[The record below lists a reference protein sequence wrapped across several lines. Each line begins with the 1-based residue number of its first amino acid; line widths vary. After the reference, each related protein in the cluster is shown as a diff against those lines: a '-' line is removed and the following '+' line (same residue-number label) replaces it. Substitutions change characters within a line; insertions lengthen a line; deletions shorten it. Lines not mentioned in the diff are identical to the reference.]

1 VRGLELQTPGP
12 STQSSQP
19 SANGAHSSNGNG
31 LRDRTLFDAAV
42 VTAELEDLSAEE
54 VIRWAIETFHPSLYF
69 ACSFQKTSSVVID
82 IAQKIDPETRFFYLD
97 TEVLFE
103 ESYET
108 RDRLAEA
115 LGIEFDRFHN
125 LTLEEQEAE
134 HGPELWNRNPDACCG
149 IRKVE
154 PMRQALSSVDCWVA
168 GVRRADSSSRSATP
182 KFGWDKRFNLWKL
195 NPLADWTER
204 DVWNYIREHHLPYN
218 PLHDHGYPSI
228 GCTHCTQPVV
238 PGGDLREGRWMGL
251 EKTECGIN

>member
-1 VRGLELQTPGP
+1 MKPPPVTLSGTVPTP
-12 STQSSQP
+12 
-19 SANGAHSSNGNG
+19 ADLDHEAI
-31 LRDRTLFDAAV
+31 A
-42 VTAELEDLSAEE
+42 AELEQSTAQEALEWMFE
-54 VIRWAIETFHPSLYF
+54 NFGERHYI
-69 ACSFQKTSSVVID
+69 ACSFQKTSSVTAHLASTINP
-82 IAQKIDPETRFFYLD
+82 AARFFYLD

-115 LGIEFDRFHN
+115 LGVEFDRFHN

-134 HGPELWNRNPDACCG
+134 HGPELWNRDPDACCG

-154 PMRQALSSVDCWVA
+154 PMRRALSSVDCWVA
-168 GVRRADSSSRSATP
+168 GVRRADSSSRSHTP

-218 PLHDHGYPSI
+218 PLHDRGYPSI
-228 GCTHCTQPVV
+228 GCTHCTQPVE
-238 PGGDLREGRWMGL
+238 PGGDLRAGRWTGL
-251 EKTECGIN
+251 AKTECGIN

>member
-1 VRGLELQTPGP
+1 MKPPPVTLSGTVPTPADLDHEAIAAGLEG
-12 STQSSQP
+12 ST
-19 SANGAHSSNGNG
+19 A
-31 LRDRTLFDAAV
+31 R
-42 VTAELEDLSAEE
+42 E
-54 VIRWAIETFHPSLYF
+54 AIEWMFENFGERHYI
-69 ACSFQKTSSVVID
+69 ACSFQKTSSVTAHLASQVN
-82 IAQKIDPETRFFYLD
+82 PEARFFYLD

-125 LTLEEQEAE
+125 LTLEEQEDE
-134 HGPELWNRNPDACCG
+134 HGPELWNRDPDACCA

-154 PMRQALSSVDCWVA
+154 PMRRALSSVDCWVA
-168 GVRRADSSSRSATP
+168 GVRRADSSSRSKTP

-218 PLHDHGYPSI
+218 PLHDRGYPSI
-228 GCTHCTQPVV
+228 GCTHCTKPVG
-238 PGGDLREGRWMGL
+238 PGGDLRDGRWSGL
-251 EKTECGIN
+251 AKTECGIN

>member
-1 VRGLELQTPGP
+1 MKPPPVTLSGTVPTPADLDHEAIAADLER
-12 STQSSQP
+12 ST
-19 SANGAHSSNGNG
+19 
-31 LRDRTLFDAAV
+31 AA
-42 VTAELEDLSAEE
+42 E
-54 VIRWAIETFHPSLYF
+54 AIEWMFENFGERHYI
-69 ACSFQKTSSVVID
+69 ACSFQKTSSVTAHLATTVN
-82 IAQKIDPETRFFYLD
+82 PEARFFYLD

-125 LTLEEQEAE
+125 LTLDEQEAA
-134 HGPELWNRNPDACCG
+134 HGPELWNRDPDACCG

-154 PMRQALSSVDCWVA
+154 PMRRALSSVDCWVA
-168 GVRRADSSSRSATP
+168 GVRRADSSSRSKAP

-218 PLHDHGYPSI
+218 PLHDRGYPSI
-228 GCTHCTQPVV
+228 GCTHCTNPVQ
-238 PGGDLREGRWMGL
+238 PGGDPRDGRWSGL
-251 EKTECGIN
+251 AKTECGIN